1 MTEPRYT
8 IHQKPSGK
16 WALYAK
22 GVFIAEFATLLEAQS
37 AMERCIK
44 RVEFNYDAF
53 GQLMERA

>member
-22 GVFIAEFATLLEAQS
+22 GVFIAEFTTLADAQGG
-37 AMERCIK
+37 MERCIK
-44 RVEFNYDAF
+44 RVEFKYDAH
-53 GQLMERA
+53 GNAIDE